1 MQECLELEV
10 PPFFSSH
17 RPTLAQGVERLGS
30 NPIIT
35 FFGAGTTVVVDQ
47 HLGLDDDTGLRR
59 HGGKD
64 TRAQFRTA
72 LPPRD
77 MARALVLL
85 LFPAF

>member
-17 RPTLAQGVERLGS
+17 RPTLAQGVERLES

-47 HLGLDDDTGLRR
+47 HLVSTGGLRR

-64 TRAQFRTA
+64 TRAQFWTA

-77 MARALVLL
+77 MARTLVLL